1 MVESS
6 SIEFMNVSLNMFA
19 TAGLGITRA
28 ASVKTEKFIKRLACQ
43 AVSAKQDS
51 VLKRRQI
58 IFVSTFGRSF
68 KCNTYGQ
75 YLPKNELIDRV

>member
-28 ASVKTEKFIKRLACQ
+28 ASVKTEKFIKRLAWSLC
-43 AVSAKQDS
+43 ALDFLVNPFYP
-51 VLKRRQI
+51 QI
-58 IFVSTFGRSF
+58 SF
-68 KCNTYGQ
+68 LAFMSFLGLTSSN
-75 YLPKNELIDRV
+75 